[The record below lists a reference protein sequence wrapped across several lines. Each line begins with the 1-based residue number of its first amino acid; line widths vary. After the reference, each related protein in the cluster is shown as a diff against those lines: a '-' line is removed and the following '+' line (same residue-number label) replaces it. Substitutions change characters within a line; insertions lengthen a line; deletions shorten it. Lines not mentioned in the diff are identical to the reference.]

1 MIGGLYV
8 LFPILESQVLN
19 ENEHLGLLSLDN
31 SNTELSIDLED
42 FSSLRSYSLGMY
54 LNFKGISKFSL
65 NNVLSIAKEE
75 KKSYFWFYVVFS
87 IYFII
92 NTFIIF
98 TTKW

>member
-42 FSSLRSYSLGMY
+42 VSSLRSYSLGMY
-54 LNFKGISKFSL
+54 KKYIKG
-65 NNVLSIAKEE
+65 
-75 KKSYFWFYVVFS
+75 
-87 IYFII
+87 
-92 NTFIIF
+92 
-98 TTKW
+98 

>member
-42 FSSLRSYSLGMY
+42 VSSLRSYSLGLY
-54 LNFKGISKFSL
+54 
-65 NNVLSIAKEE
+65 
-75 KKSYFWFYVVFS
+75 
-87 IYFII
+87 
-92 NTFIIF
+92 
-98 TTKW
+98 